1 MASTNEAASGST
13 SSARALDVQETHPPA
28 GPLPSK
34 RGEIGYQ
41 EQIHGRP
48 QVQEAEAA
56 SILERHPADTP
67 LAGNLSSPSSSPSS
81 AVPAIP
87 TSSAPASAPSTPLND
102 SSSTHSMG
110 KRSIASLLKPKNV
123 PTYGGVRLTT
133 ILILLF
139 QLSLLGGTIAG
150 WVLAVKLLGRRQSR
164 QSGDDDPNGQINGGT
179 TSIFVY
185 VAFGITVLVQLL
197 FLERRIFR
205 VRAERYGYLHPGEM
219 LPTSLRRVSSRRSTA
234 MGIAPWHRPPLPTYA
249 AALAQSGV
257 GTGDVEDSAIAPP
270 PPPAYGHTRGSRL
283 LLAGFLRTS
292 LRAQAREL
300 EVDRRSRMSER
311 SDRPVSFMSRDE
323 EWEERRDAERALQVE
338 EALARLEEGHQE
350 GPVRVSE
357 TQRR

>member
-1 MASTNEAASGST
+1 
-13 SSARALDVQETHPPA
+13 
-28 GPLPSK
+28 
-34 RGEIGYQ
+34 
-41 EQIHGRP
+41 
-48 QVQEAEAA
+48 
-56 SILERHPADTP
+56 
-67 LAGNLSSPSSSPSS
+67 
-81 AVPAIP
+81 
-87 TSSAPASAPSTPLND
+87 
-102 SSSTHSMG
+102 MG
-110 KRSIASLLKPKNV
+110 KRSIASLLKPQNV

-164 QSGDDDPNGQINGGT
+164 QPDDDPNGQINGGT

-185 VAFGITVLVQLL
+185 VAFGITVLAQLL

-205 VRAERYGYLHPGEM
+205 VRAERYGYMHPGEM
-219 LPTSLRRVSSRRSTA
+219 LPTSLRRVSSRRSAT

-283 LLAGFLRTS
+283 LLAGFLRSS

-323 EWEERRDAERALQVE
+323 EWEERRDAERALRVE

-350 GPVRVSE
+350 GAMRVSE